1 MTRESFVRYVH
12 QIKCANIEVKRQ
24 IKGQFGPVEPA
35 TKDGFKYALSFV
47 DDFTGTNMIYFL
59 KQKSDTIE
67 ATEKFLADIAPF
79 GKVKRIRS
87 DNGTEFT
94 SRKFKS
100 LLRQNSIKHET
111 SAPYS
116 PDQNGTVE

>member
-1 MTRESFVRYVH
+1 MCQHRSREPDQRAKGPLEFVH
-12 QIKCANIEVKRQ
+12 CDLA
-24 IKGQFGPVEPA
+24 GPVEPA
-35 TKDGFKYALSFV
+35 AKDGFKYALSFV
-47 DDFTGTNMIYFL
+47 DDLTGTNLIYFL
-59 KQKSDTIE
+59 KQKSDTVE

-100 LLRQNSIKHET
+100 LLRQNSINTKPVRHIPHT
-111 SAPYS
+111 KMAL
-116 PDQNGTVE
+116 